1 MYKDRY
7 LNRYDILYR
16 YNGSN
21 SPREIKPTKW
31 SHNSNLS
38 VSSTIKKSGFE
49 EANSKIESAI
59 VSGSI
64 LASKKIKPLPPKVID
79 LIIVFELYLHLV
91 YNIIIISKFYSY

>member
-1 MYKDRY
+1 MSSKYFPYKDRY

-21 SPREIKPTKW
+21 SPRDIKPTKW
-31 SHNSNLS
+31 SQNSNLS

-79 LIIVFELYLHLV
+79 LIIVFELYL
-91 YNIIIISKFYSY
+91 

>member
-7 LNRYDILYR
+7 INRYDIPYR

-21 SPREIKPTKW
+21 SPRDIKPTKW
-31 SHNSNLS
+31 SQNSNLS

-64 LASKKIKPLPPKVID
+64 LASKKIKPLPPKVIH
-79 LIIVFELYLHLV
+79 LVIVFELYLYFF
-91 YNIIIISKFYSY
+91 YNIIIESDIYSY